1 VLDDR
6 LAQHEAAPIL
16 MGFSG
21 GGDSLALLR
30 LTRDWAAKAGRRLIA
45 VTIDHQIRPE
55 GAAWARW
62 CEARCRALGVTHL
75 TRVWRGPKPATGLP
89 AAAREARHR
98 ALAEAARE
106 AGADVIL
113 LGHTADDVFEAAWM
127 RSQGL
132 RTPSPQEWSPSPIW
146 PEGRDQFLLRPL
158 LRTRRAD
165 LRRWLRESGETW
177 IDDPANEDQA
187 SPRIRARRAI
197 AAGAMVDAA
206 GHTPPPGLAPFVAG
220 KAGELVGEVAALRR
234 AGEAAARRWLGAG
247 LVCAGGG
254 ARPPSRQALES
265 LLARMNSGTPFAA
278 TLAGARLVA
287 EPGGLTLAR
296 ETGDRRSGRG
306 VDTPLR
312 PGATVIWDGRFEIMA
327 RAPGWS
333 VGHLAGR
340 AGKLDPL
347 SAQALQG
354 LPGAARRAVPALLGP
369 SGEVVC
375 PTLRRTDA
383 GEARSLVMGRLAA
396 RCGAIQN
403 ESELATWRNA
413 RLPPKSLSMSGKR
426 PADEP
431 S

>member
-1 VLDDR
+1 LDAR
-6 LAQHEAAPIL
+6 LARREAAPIL
-16 MGFSG
+16 LGFSG
-21 GGDSLALLR
+21 GGDSLALLL

-45 VTIDHQIRPE
+45 VTVDHRIRPE

-62 CEARCRALGVTHL
+62 CEARCQALGVRHL
-75 TRVWRGPKPATGLP
+75 TRVWRGPQPTTGLP

-106 AGADVIL
+106 AGARVIL
-113 LGHTADDVFEAAWM
+113 LGHTADDRLEAAWM
-127 RSQGL
+127 RSRGL

-146 PEGRDQFLLRPL
+146 PEGRDQCLLRPL
-158 LRTRRAD
+158 LGTRRPD
-165 LRRWLRESGETW
+165 LRLWLREAGETW

-197 AAGAMVDAA
+197 AGEAIPDEAGE
-206 GHTPPPGLAPFVAG
+206 TPPPALAPFVEG
-220 KAGELVGEVAALRR
+220 RAGELSGEVTALRR
-234 AGEAAARRWLGAG
+234 AGDAAARLWLGVG
-247 LVCAGGG
+247 LVCVGGG

-265 LLARMNSGTPFAA
+265 LLARMNAGTPFAA

-287 EPGGLTLAR
+287 EAGLLTLAR
-296 ETGDRRSGRG
+296 ETGDRRGGRG
-306 VDTPLR
+306 ADMPLR
-312 PGATVIWDGRFEIMA
+312 PGATAIWDGRFEIIA

-347 SAQALQG
+347 SARALQALT
-354 LPGAARRAVPALLGP
+354 PPARRAVPALLGP
-369 SGEVVC
+369 AGEVVC

-383 GEARSLVMGRLAA
+383 GEARSLVMRRLAA
-396 RCGAIQN
+396 RGGAIQH
-403 ESELATWRNA
+403 ESELTTWRNA
-413 RLPPKSLSMSGKR
+413 KLPPKSLSMSGKR